1 MGSKARIGFGPL
13 LFHCVLL
20 ALLVASSHGVIV
32 GSSKGGS
39 GSLARCNLF
48 QGSWVYDES
57 YPLYDSASCPLIS
70 TIDFDC
76 RKSGRPDTKY
86 LKYRWKP
93 DGCELPR
100 FNGKDFLERMRGKTI
115 MFVGDS
121 ISLNQRDSLLC
132 LLHAAAPNA
141 KFKRSYKNPVTS
153 YRIEDYNITVSRCL
167 AQYLVDIVPEKI
179 GNVMRLNSVQQ
190 NGQIWLGADVLIFNS
205 FLWWNRTNPG
215 RPWDYIQDGNEILK
229 DMNHTEAMAKALNTW
244 ARWVDSNIDPKT
256 QKVFYFGLPP
266 IHLFGE
272 NWGQPGKTCVGQTE
286 PLMARTYPGGPIP
299 QESIVRGVLGSMAK
313 PVYLLDIT
321 FLTQL
326 RKDGHPGRYSGGD
339 CTHWCLAGVPDTW
352 NLLLNAAL
360 LEWN

>member
-1 MGSKARIGFGPL
+1 MGSKARMGFGPL

-32 GSSKGGS
+32 GSSNGG
-39 GSLARCNLF
+39 GSLAECNLF

-57 YPLYDSASCPLIS
+57 YPLYDSASCPFIS
-70 TIDFDC
+70 SIGFDC
-76 RKSGRPDTKY
+76 LKSGRPDRKY
-86 LKYRWKP
+86 LQYRWKP
-93 DGCELPR
+93 DGCDLPR
-100 FNGKDFLERMRGKTI
+100 FDGEDFLQRMRGKTI
-115 MFVGDS
+115 TFVGDS
-121 ISLNQRDSLLC
+121 ISKNQRDSLAC
-132 LLHAAAPNA
+132 LLHAAVPNTSVSYSDPSGSVH
-141 KFKRSYKNPVTS
+141 FK
-153 YRIEDYNITVSRCL
+153 DYNVTVTRFL

-179 GNVMRLNSVQQ
+179 GRVLKLDSVQQ
-190 NGQIWLGADVLIFNS
+190 NGQDWLGADVLIFNS
-205 FLWWNRTNPG
+205 FLWWNRSNPG
-215 RPWDYIQDGNEILK
+215 RPWDYIQDGNNILN
-229 DMNHTEAMAKALNTW
+229 DMNRTEAMAKALNTW
-244 ARWVDSNIDPKT
+244 ARWVDSNIDPNIK
-256 QKVFYFGLPP
+256 KVFYFGIPP
-266 IHLFGE
+266 IHMHGE
-272 NWGQPGKTCVGQTE
+272 DWGERGKTCVGQTE
-286 PLMARTYPGGPIP
+286 PLMATTYPGGPIP